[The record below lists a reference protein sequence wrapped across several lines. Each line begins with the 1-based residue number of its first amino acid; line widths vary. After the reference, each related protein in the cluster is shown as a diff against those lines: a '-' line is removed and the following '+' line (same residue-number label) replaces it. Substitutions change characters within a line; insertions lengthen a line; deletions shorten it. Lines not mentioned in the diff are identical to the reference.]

1 MKKKNLF
8 FSSFQIDQNYYI
20 LVFAKEA
27 FEPDFLYKF
36 LTIIQELNTKKQV
49 IRSFRGF
56 FIYALEI
63 INQGRDFQILETNM
77 KPYFWTE
84 IGGV

>member
-1 MKKKNLF
+1 MYISCLENYFYKFCQKGCV
-8 FSSFQIDQNYYI
+8 DQKYYI
-20 LVFAKEA
+20 LVFAEKS

-36 LTIIQELNTKKQV
+36 LIIIQELNNKKRK

-63 INQGRDFQILETNM
+63 INQGRNFQILDTNM
-77 KPYFWTE
+77 KPYF
-84 IGGV
+84 